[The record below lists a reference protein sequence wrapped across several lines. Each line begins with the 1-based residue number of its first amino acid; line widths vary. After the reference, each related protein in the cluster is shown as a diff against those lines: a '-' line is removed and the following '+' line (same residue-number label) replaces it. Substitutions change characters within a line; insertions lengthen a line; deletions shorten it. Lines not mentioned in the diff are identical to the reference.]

1 MERMKARTNST
12 NALVLSSS
20 AKEVVSSWKSTVRV
34 RFWRVALAAL
44 PMCHLHL
51 IRPRK
56 RMCYDEDNALK
67 DQDNRQG
74 CTAAPRNAM
83 ECENCDKADKS
94 TSRCP
99 RYGGGGVLAASGQ
112 GVPAEVRGE

>member
-1 MERMKARTNST
+1 MERMKARINST
-12 NALVLSSS
+12 NALGLSSS

-34 RFWRVALAAL
+34 RFWCVDLAAL

-74 CTAAPRNAM
+74 FTAAPLNAM
-83 ECENCDKADKS
+83 ECGRLLIKLVAKVRRHAIAQQLLHS
-94 TSRCP
+94 PYVVRYTRCH
-99 RYGGGGVLAASGQ
+99 
-112 GVPAEVRGE
+112 